1 MAKKRPRR
9 QGHFCRICH
18 SRRSN
23 ESFSGKG
30 HRTHVCKACARLPK
44 DKRKAIEDT
53 DEIWSFL
60 RQSHISDK
68 NIARLKGL
76 THSPSTSVA
85 TLAQL
90 ILEIGRVH
98 PYKKRRLKFLG
109 RGHGDLVDRLREL
122 AFAEEALGG
131 FGPPDYVME
140 FLMFDPRDRY
150 DEFDPSDE
158 FDLLEGLAPPDGFS
172 SHDEAAEFA
181 QFMEDLGFGQ
191 PDLFLGPKEFGEF
204 GEFVYFDHS
213 QRYDD
218 CDDFDEAYIRNDLAD
233 PDDPDDIIESEESW
247 PPF

>member
-1 MAKKRPRR
+1 MAKKRRRR

-30 HRTHVCKACARLPK
+30 HRTHVCKACARRPK
-44 DKRKAIEDT
+44 DERKAIEET
-53 DEIWSFL
+53 DEIWGFL
-60 RQSHISDK
+60 RQSHISAE

-90 ILEIGRVH
+90 MLEIGLVH

-109 RGHGDLVDRLREL
+109 RGHRDLVDRLRKL
-122 AFAEEALGG
+122 AFAEEARGG

-158 FDLLEGLAPPDGFS
+158 FELFEGFAPPEGFS
-172 SHDEAAEFA
+172 SHDEAGKFA
-181 QFMEDLGFGQ
+181 QFMEDLGFGP
-191 PDLFLGPKEFGEF
+191 PDLFPELKEFGEF
-204 GEFVYFDHS
+204 GEFVDFDNS
-213 QRYDD
+213 DGRDD
-218 CDDFDEAYIRNDLAD
+218 CDEFDEASILNDPGD
-233 PDDPDDIIESEESW
+233 RDDPDDIDESDESW